1 MNPLDTV
8 RGGLGVL
15 WVYLVP
21 SPLLW
26 LTLTIGAYALAD
38 RIAAALRRHPLV
50 NPLAMAITMV
60 AAVVVATGTPYHD
73 YFAGAQFV
81 HVLLGPATVA
91 LAVPLWR
98 SRQTVA
104 RALVPLMAALVVG
117 CIVSITSA
125 VAIAWAFGAPRMVI
139 ASIAP
144 KSVTTAI
151 SMGVAEAVG
160 GNAALAATI
169 VIITGIFGAI
179 VGWPMLERIGVRDP
193 AARGFAIGLSAH
205 GMGTARC
212 FQSDPVAGSFA
223 GIAMGLNGLLTAILV
238 PVVLHLFGL

>member
-1 MNPLDTV
+1 MNTLQTV
-8 RGGLGVL
+8 RGGLGVV

-26 LTLTIGAYALAD
+26 LTVTIGAYALAD
-38 RIAAALRRHPLV
+38 RIAAALRRHPLA
-50 NPLAMAITMV
+50 NPLLMAIVLV
-60 AAVVVATGTPYHD
+60 AGLVVATGTPYAD

-98 SRQTVA
+98 SRKTVL
-104 RALVPLMAALVVG
+104 RALIPLLAALVVG
-117 CIVSITSA
+117 CVVSIASA
-125 VAIAWAFGAPRMVI
+125 VGIAWAFGAPRMVI
-139 ASIAP
+139 ASLAP

-151 SMGVAEAVG
+151 AMGVAEAVG

-179 VGWPMLERIGVRDP
+179 VGWPMLERLRVRDP
-193 AARGFAIGLSAH
+193 AARGFAIGLAAH

-212 FQSDPVAGSFA
+212 FQSDPMAGTFA
-223 GIAMGLNGLLTAILV
+223 GIAMGLNGMLTAFLV
-238 PVVLHLFGL
+238 PVVLHLFGM